1 MYLQTKADKKL
12 ARPSI
17 YSHLR
22 EYLPFYRKNIE
33 EFAYFCTQINL
44 FRNVSRKKKPLP
56 LLEKITITDVAAE
69 GKALAKVNDLVVFV
83 PYVVPGDVVDL
94 QVKRKKNKY
103 AEAVAVKFHEYSPK
117 RAVPFCQHYGVCG
130 GCKWQCLSYED
141 QIKYKQKQVTDNLT
155 RIGKVELPEI
165 SPILGSEKTEFYRN
179 KLEFT
184 FSDKR
189 WLTEEEVR
197 AEVTYDQMNAV
208 GFHIPGAFDKVL
220 AIEKCWLQDDISN
233 QIRNTIRDYA
243 YEHGLAF
250 YNIRNHEGLLRN
262 LMIRT
267 SSTGELMVLLQ
278 VRVSA
283 DKDVDDTK
291 ALLAHVAGKFP
302 QITSLL
308 YVVNNKQNDT
318 INDLDVVVFK
328 GNDHIFEEMEGLRF
342 KVGPKSFYQTNSEQA
357 YNLYKVARD
366 FAGLTGDELVYDL
379 YTGTGTIAN
388 FVSRRARKVVGIE
401 YVPEAIEDAKVN
413 SAINGIENTLFF
425 AGDMKDMLT
434 QDFINEHGRP
444 DVIITDPPRAGMHN
458 DVIDV
463 ILFAE
468 PKRIVYVSCNPATQA
483 RDLQLLDAKYKVTA
497 VQPVDMFPHTHHV
510 ENVVLLEKK

>member
-1 MYLQTKADKKL
+1 MA
-12 ARPSI
+12 
-17 YSHLR
+17 
-22 EYLPFYRKNIE
+22 
-33 EFAYFCTQINL
+33 
-44 FRNVSRKKKPLP
+44 RKKKELP
-56 LLEKITITDVAAE
+56 LLEKVTITDVAAE

-94 QVKRKKNKY
+94 QVKRKKNHY
-103 AEAVAVKFHEYSPK
+103 AEAVAVNFHEYSPV
-117 RAVPFCQHYGVCG
+117 RSVPFCQHYGVCG
-130 GCKWQCLSYED
+130 GCKWQCLPYEE

-155 RIGKVELPEI
+155 RIGKIELPEI
-165 SPILGSEKTEFYRN
+165 SSILGSEKTQFYRN

-184 FSDKR
+184 FSNKR
-189 WLTEEEVR
+189 WLTEEEVKQD
-197 AEVTYDQMNAV
+197 VKYDQMNAV

-233 QIRNTIRDYA
+233 QIRNAIRDYA
-243 YEHGLAF
+243 YEYQYSFFNL
-250 YNIRNHEGLLRN
+250 RSQEGMLRN

-267 SSTGELMVLLQ
+267 STTGELMVLLQ
-278 VRVSA
+278 C
-283 DKDVDDTK
+283 KITEEYEMELMK
-291 ALLAHVAGKFP
+291 QLLAFVAERFP

-308 YVVNNKQNDT
+308 YVVNNKCNDT
-318 INDLDVVVFK
+318 INDLDVKVFK

-342 KVGPKSFYQTNSEQA
+342 KIGPKSFYQTNSEQA

-388 FVSRRARKVVGIE
+388 FVSRQAKKVIGIE

-413 SAINGIENTLFF
+413 SEINGIRNTLFY
-425 AGDMKDMLT
+425 AGDMKDILT
-434 QDFINEHGRP
+434 QEFINEHGRP

-458 DVIDV
+458 DVIDT
-463 ILFAE
+463 ILFAAPE
-468 PKRIVYVSCNPATQA
+468 RIVYVSCNPATQA
-483 RDLQLLDAKYKVTA
+483 RDLSLLDVKYKVAA

-510 ENVVLLEKK
+510 ENVVLLEKRLL

>member
-1 MYLQTKADKKL
+1 M
-12 ARPSI
+12 
-17 YSHLR
+17 
-22 EYLPFYRKNIE
+22 
-33 EFAYFCTQINL
+33 
-44 FRNVSRKKKPLP
+44 SRKKKALP
-56 LLEKITITDVAAE
+56 LLEKVTITDVAAE
-69 GKALAKVNDLVVFV
+69 GKALAKVNDMVVFV

-103 AEAVAVKFHEYSPK
+103 AEAVAVKFHEFSPK

-130 GCKWQCLSYED
+130 GCKWQCLTYED

-189 WLTEEEVR
+189 WLTEEEVK
-197 AEVTYDQMNAV
+197 AEVQYDQMNAV

-278 VRVSA
+278 VRVSQ
-283 DKDVDDTK
+283 DKDLDETK
-291 ALLAHVAGKFP
+291 KLLAHVADKFP

-308 YVVNNKQNDT
+308 YVVNNKCNDT
-318 INDLDVVVFK
+318 INDLDVEVFK

-357 YNLYKVARD
+357 YNLYKVARE

-388 FVSRRARKVVGIE
+388 FVSRKAKKVVGIE

-413 SAINGIENTLFF
+413 SAINNITNTLFY

-434 QDFINEHGRP
+434 LDFINEHGRP

-483 RDLQLLDAKYKVTA
+483 RDLSLLDAKYKVMA

-510 ENVVLLEKK
+510 ENVVLLEKR